1 MGPGQQLAVGGPFN
15 GERKS
20 IPQYFGEAPPDWGA
34 LVEHHPNPRPLPVRV
49 VNLFILSVSHVL
61 SGGVLRL
68 ILTFTI

>member
-34 LVEHHPNPRPLPVRV
+34 LVEHQPNPRPLPVRV

-68 ILTFTI
+68 NLTFTI